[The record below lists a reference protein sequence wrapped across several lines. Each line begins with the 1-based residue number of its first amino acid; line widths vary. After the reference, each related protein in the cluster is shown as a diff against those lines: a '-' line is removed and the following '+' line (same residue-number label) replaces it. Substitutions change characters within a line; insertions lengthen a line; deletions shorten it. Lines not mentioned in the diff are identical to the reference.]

1 MKKSLGLREDVFLEA
16 LVSSS
21 GLTESSKQNGN
32 TSAQRYY
39 SSKMTDLST
48 AYQRKT
54 HREHILDLPDT
65 YIGSVTT
72 APEDVYL
79 RENETF
85 EAATIPVNPGFY
97 KLIDELLVNAHDQV
111 VRLRSRQSTNPVKT
125 IEITCTA
132 EAFSI
137 KNDGEPIDVAEHPE
151 HKTWIPQMIFGELL
165 TSTNYDKNEKK
176 LVGGKNGYGVK
187 LVNIFARQMVV
198 TVVDQPRNLIYAQ
211 TFKNNMT
218 EVGTPIVRPCKQKSY
233 VCVDWT
239 PDFARFGM
247 TEIDEGMRRLIERRV
262 WDLAM
267 TLGKEVKVS
276 WNGTAV
282 KCKNLTEYAKAFGC
296 ETVVYETPNERWH
309 IAVADTPADKLFSM
323 SFVNG
328 IWTSKGGTHIDAV
341 TNQVVAHVVEY
352 LETKKKVKVKPSL
365 VKDHLA
371 IFVTSMIENPSFT
384 SQTKESL
391 TTKVSAFGSSYKL
404 SDDALKKIVTKLAI
418 VPRILEA
425 QAAKD
430 TKENSKTDGKKQ
442 SRITGIPKLDDATH
456 AGTKESAKCTLILTE
471 GDSAKAMA
479 LSGLSQ
485 EQRRFFG
492 VYPLKGK
499 ILNVKDTSDSKVEQ
513 TKEIAE
519 LKKIIGLTSG
529 KKYTDVKDLRYG
541 SVMIMT
547 DQDLDGSHIRGL
559 LINLFHELW
568 HELIAIPGF
577 LTYMA
582 TPIVKA
588 HKNKEHRTFYSQYE
602 YEQWRAGEG
611 AKGWKVKY
619 YKGLGTSTRDEAKDY
634 FSKVNAVKFDYDEK
648 SDKSIDLAFNK
659 QRADDRKEWLKSYDH
674 TVLVPAGN
682 RVPYD
687 DFIHKDLIHFSYYNL
702 ERSIPNMMDG
712 LKTSQRK
719 ILYAAFKRNLTAEI
733 RVAQFAG
740 YVSEHTGYHHGE
752 ASLNETIVGMAQDF
766 MGSNN
771 IPWLVPQGQFG
782 TRIQGGKDAASPRY
796 IHTYLQPRIRKIVRE
811 EDFEILKY
819 RDDDGLP
826 VEPEWYAPVLPMLLV
841 NGARGIGTGYSTYI
855 PPCDPKVIKDKLMRK
870 IQAGHPLR
878 SDTYPLVPYFEGFK
892 GTYTADGVVGVYRKE
907 KDDFVVTE
915 LPPGTWTSDYREWLE
930 KELAEGRIKD
940 FTDTSTDQDINI
952 RIKGIDEKVLVK
964 SLTEKVKTTNMHAFN
979 SQGVITKYETL
990 TDILCEFW
998 GVRINLYETRREH
1011 QIKTLRAKLPYHVN
1025 VVRFIRDQIQDEPE
1039 VVLKKKSLKEC
1050 DDILGEHE
1058 YQHIDGSYEY
1068 IMRLPVSAFTS
1079 EKIAKHEKD
1088 MADLKTEIARLE
1100 NTNAERMWL
1109 ADLEAV

>member
-1 MKKSLGLREDVFLEA
+1 MA
-16 LVSSS
+16 
-21 GLTESSKQNGN
+21 
-32 TSAQRYY
+32 
-39 SSKMTDLST
+39 DLSA

-72 APEDVYL
+72 AQEDVFIRDGDMFKPTTL
-79 RENETF
+79 
-85 EAATIPVNPGFY
+85 PVNPGFY

-111 VRLRSRQSTNPVKT
+111 VRLRSRQSTNPVKS
-125 IEITCTA
+125 IEIACTSQV
-132 EAFSI
+132 FTI

-187 LVNIFARQMVV
+187 LVNIFAREMKV
-198 TVVDQPRNLIYAQ
+198 TVVDQPRSLIYTQ

-218 EVGTPIVRPCKQKSY
+218 EIGKPVVKASKQKSS
-233 VCVDWT
+233 VLVEWT
-239 PDFARFGM
+239 PDFARFGYAEVPAEM
-247 TEIDEGMRRLIERRV
+247 IQLIERRV

-276 WNGTAV
+276 WNGTPV

-309 IAVADTPADKLFSM
+309 IAIADTPADKAFSM

-328 IWTSKGGTHIDAV
+328 IWTSKGGTHVDGV
-341 TNQVVAHVVEY
+341 TNQVVAHIVEY

-365 VKDHLA
+365 VRDHLA
-371 IFVTSMIENPSFT
+371 VFVTAMIENPSFT
-384 SQTKESL
+384 SQTKETL
-391 TTKVSAFGSSYKL
+391 TTKANAFGSSFKL
-404 SDDALKKIVTKLAI
+404 SDDALKKVVSKLAI
-418 VPRILEA
+418 VPKLLEA
-425 QAAKD
+425 QSAKD
-430 TKENSKTDGKKQ
+430 AKENSKTDGKKQ
-442 SRITGIPKLDDATH
+442 SRITGIPKLDDAVM
-456 AGTKESAKCTLILTE
+456 AGTKDSAKCTLILTE

-485 EQRRFFG
+485 EQRKLFG

-499 ILNVKDTSDSKVEQ
+499 VLNVKDTSDAKVEH

-519 LKKIIGLTSG
+519 LKKILGLTSG

-588 HKNKEHRTFYSQYE
+588 TRGRGGAKGDVEGRTFYSQYE

-611 AKGWKVKY
+611 SGSAWKVKY
-619 YKGLGTSTRDEAKDY
+619 YKGLGTSTREEAKDY
-634 FSKVNAVKFDYDEK
+634 FGKLNAVRFDYDEK
-648 SDKSIDLAFNK
+648 ADTSIDLAFNK
-659 QRADDRKEWLKSYDH
+659 QRADDRKEWLKGYDR
-674 TVLVPAGN
+674 TALIPTGN

-702 ERSIPNMMDG
+702 ERSIPNVMDG

-719 ILYAAFKRNLTAEI
+719 ILYAAFKRNLTQEI

-796 IHTYLQPRIRKIVRE
+796 IHTYLQPRVRKLVPE
-811 EDFEILKY
+811 EDFAVLKY

-855 PPCDPKVIKDKLMRK
+855 PPCNPKVLKSMIVAHLTTGASLTTPAL
-870 IQAGHPLR
+870 Q
-878 SDTYPLVPYFEGFK
+878 PYFEGFK
-892 GTYTADGVVGVYRKE
+892 GTYTEEGVVGVFKKE
-907 KDDFVVTE
+907 KEDYVVTE
-915 LPPGTWTSDYREWLE
+915 LPPGSWTADYREWLE

-940 FTDTSTDQDINI
+940 FTDTSTDQQINI
-952 RIKGIDEKVLVK
+952 RIKGIDEQALVK
-964 SLTEKVKTTNMHAFN
+964 SLTEKVRTTNMHAFN
-979 SQGVITKYETL
+979 HEGVITKYATL
-990 TDILCEFW
+990 NDVLVEFTE
-998 GVRINLYETRREH
+998 VRARLYETRRQH
-1011 QIKTLRAKLPYHVN
+1011 QIKVLKEKMPYHKN
-1025 VVRFIRDQIQDEPE
+1025 VVRFIRDQILDEPT
-1039 VVLKKKSLKEC
+1039 VVLKKKTLKEC
-1050 DDILGEHE
+1050 DEILAQNAYEHVTGN
-1058 YQHIDGSYEY
+1058 YDY
-1068 IMRLPVSAFTS
+1068 IMKLPVSAFTA
-1079 EKIAKHEKD
+1079 ERVAKHEKD
-1088 MADLKTEIARLE
+1088 MADLLAEIQRLE
-1100 NTNAERMWL
+1100 TTTASKMWL
-1109 ADLEAV
+1109 ADLEGV

>member
-1 MKKSLGLREDVFLEA
+1 
-16 LVSSS
+16 
-21 GLTESSKQNGN
+21 
-32 TSAQRYY
+32 
-39 SSKMTDLST
+39 MTDLST

-65 YIGSVTT
+65 YIGSVATV
-72 APEDVYL
+72 PEEVFL
-79 RENETF
+79 REEETF
-85 EAATIPVNPGFY
+85 KAATIAVNPGFY

-111 VRLRSRQSTNPVKT
+111 VRLRSRQSTNPVKN
-125 IEITCTA
+125 ITVKCDA
-132 EAFSI
+132 ESFHI
-137 KNDGEPIDVAEHPE
+137 VNDGEPIDVAEHPE

-187 LVNIFARQMVV
+187 LVNIFAREM
-198 TVVDQPRNLIYAQ
+198 TVEIVDQPRGLAYSQ
-211 TFKNNMT
+211 VFKNNMT
-218 EVGTPIVRPCKQKSY
+218 EVEKPIVKPIKHKSF
-233 VCVDWT
+233 VSIGWL

-247 TEIDEGMRRLIERRV
+247 TEIDDGMQRLIERRV

-267 TLGKEVKVS
+267 TLGKEVKVTF
-276 WNGTAV
+276 NGTLV
-282 KCKNLTEYAKAFGC
+282 KCKNLTDYAKAYGC
-296 ETVVYETPNERWH
+296 ETVIYETPNERWH
-309 IAVADTPADKLFSM
+309 IAVADTPSDKMFSM

-341 TNQVVAHVVEY
+341 TNQVVTHIVEH

-371 IFVTSMIENPSFT
+371 VFVTAMIENPSFT

-391 TTKVSAFGSSYKL
+391 TTRSNAFGSSYKL

-442 SRITGIPKLDDATH
+442 SRIMGIPKLDDATQ

-485 EQRRFFG
+485 EQRKFFG

-529 KKYTDVKDLRYG
+529 KKYTDIKDLRYG

-588 HKNKEHRTFYSQYE
+588 HRARGGAKGDVESRMFYSQYE

-611 AKGWKVKY
+611 SKGWKVKY

-634 FSKVNAVKFDYDEK
+634 FSKVNAVRFDYDDK

-659 QRADDRKEWLKSYDH
+659 QRADDRKEWLKGYDH

-719 ILYAAFKRNLTAEI
+719 ILYAAFKRNLTQEI

-796 IHTYLQPRIRKIVRE
+796 IHTYLQPRIRKMVPE
-811 EDFEILKY
+811 EDFPVLKY

-855 PPCDPKVIKDKLMRK
+855 PPCDPAVIKKKLIAK
-870 IQAGHPLR
+870 ITAGHPLR
-878 SDTYPLVPYFEGFK
+878 SDPQLVPYFEGFK
-892 GTYTADGVVGVYRKE
+892 GTYTEEGVVGVYRKE
-907 KDDFVVTE
+907 KGAGSHGDPEFVVTE
-915 LPPGTWTSDYREWLE
+915 LPPGTWTADYREWLE

-940 FTDTSTDQDINI
+940 FTDTSTDQQINI
-952 RIKGIDEKVLVK
+952 RIKGIEEKALVK
-964 SLTEKVKTTNMHAFN
+964 SLTEKVRTTNMHAFN

-998 GVRINLYETRREH
+998 TVRINLYETRRQH
-1011 QIKTLRAKLPYHVN
+1011 QIKTLNEKLPYHVN
-1025 VVRFIRDQIQDEPE
+1025 VVRFIRDQITDEPE
-1039 VVLKKKSLKEC
+1039 ANLKKKSLKEC
-1050 DDILGEHE
+1050 DDILGELE
-1058 YQHIDGSYEY
+1058 YQHVDGSYEY
-1068 IMRLPVSAFTS
+1068 IMRLPVSAFTA
-1079 EKIAKHEKD
+1079 EKVAKHEKD
-1088 MADLKTEIARLE
+1088 MADLKAEIHRLE
-1100 NTNAERMWL
+1100 CTNAQKMWL
-1109 ADLEAV
+1109 ADLEQV

>member
-1 MKKSLGLREDVFLEA
+1 
-16 LVSSS
+16 
-21 GLTESSKQNGN
+21 
-32 TSAQRYY
+32 
-39 SSKMTDLST
+39 MTDLST

-54 HREHILDLPDT
+54 HREHILSLPDT
-65 YIGSVTT
+65 YIGSIET
-72 APEDVYL
+72 AREEVFLRDED
-79 RENETF
+79 TF
-85 EAATIPVNPGFY
+85 KATTIPFNPGFY
-97 KLIDELLVNAHDQV
+97 KLIDELLVNAHDHAI
-111 VRLRSRQSTNPVKT
+111 RLRQKNSENPVKS
-125 IEITCTA
+125 IEIECM
-132 EAFSI
+132 EDKFSI

-187 LVNIFARQMVV
+187 LVNIFAKQMVL
-198 TVVDQPRNLIYAQ
+198 TVVDQPRGLAYSQI
-211 TFKNNMT
+211 FKNNMT
-218 EVGTPIVRPCKQKSY
+218 EIGKPVVKSSKHKSY
-233 VCVDWT
+233 VSVEWT

-247 TEIDEGMRRLIERRV
+247 TEISKEMQRLIERRV

-276 WNGTAV
+276 LNGTAV
-282 KCKNLTEYAKAFGC
+282 KCKNLTDYAKGFGC
-296 ETVVYETPNERWH
+296 DTVLYETPNERWH
-309 IAVADTPADKLFSM
+309 IAIADSPVDKQFSM

-328 IWTSKGGTHIDAV
+328 IWTSKGGTHVDAV
-341 TNQVVAHVVEY
+341 TNQVVGHIVDY

-371 IFVTSMIENPSFT
+371 IFITSMIENPSFT
-384 SQTKESL
+384 SQTKETL
-391 TTKVSAFGSSYKL
+391 TTKSSAFGSSPKL
-404 SDDALKKIVTKLAI
+404 SEECLKKIISKLAI
-418 VPRILEA
+418 VPKILEA
-425 QAAKD
+425 QSAKD
-430 TKENSKTDGKKQ
+430 AKDNSKTDGKKQ
-442 SRITGIPKLDDATH
+442 SRITGIPKLDDAIS
-456 AGTKESAKCTLILTE
+456 AGTKDSAKCTLILTE

-485 EQRRFFG
+485 EQRKFFG

-499 ILNVKDTSDSKVEQ
+499 VLNVKDTSDAKVEQ

-519 LKKIIGLTSG
+519 LKKILGLTSG

-541 SVMIMT
+541 SIMIMT

-588 HKNKEHRTFYSQYE
+588 NKGKESRIFYSQYE

-611 AKGWKVKY
+611 SKGWKVKY

-634 FSKVNAVKFDYDEK
+634 FSKVNAVKFNYDDR
-648 SDKSIDLAFNK
+648 SDESIELAFNK
-659 QRADDRKEWLKSYDH
+659 QRADDRKTWLKGYDR
-674 TVLVPAGN
+674 TALIPSGN
-682 RVPYD
+682 KLLYHE
-687 DFIHKDLIHFSYYNL
+687 FIHKDLVHFSYYNL

-719 ILYAAFKRNLTAEI
+719 ILYAAFKRNLTQEI

-752 ASLNETIVGMAQDF
+752 ASLNETIIGMAQDF
-766 MGSNN
+766 MGANN

-796 IHTYLQPRIRKIVRE
+796 IHTYLQPRIRKIIRE

-819 RDDDGLP
+819 RDDDGLL
-826 VEPEWYAPVLPMLLV
+826 VEPEWYAPVLPMLLI

-855 PPCDPKVIKDKLMRK
+855 PQCDPKAIKRILLNHLKHD
-870 IQAGHPLR
+870 IDV
-878 SDTYPLVPYFEGFK
+878 DTEKLVPYFEGFK
-892 GTYTADGVVGVYRKE
+892 GTYTDEGAVGVFKKE
-907 KDDFVVTE
+907 KDEYVVTE
-915 LPPGTWTSDYREWLE
+915 LPPGTWTADYREWLE

-940 FTDTSTDQDINI
+940 FVDTSTDQDINI

-964 SLTEKVKTTNMHAFN
+964 SLTEKIKTTNMHAFN
-979 SQGVITKYETL
+979 SKGIITKYDSL
-990 TDILCEFW
+990 NDILSEFYDVRT
-998 GVRINLYETRREH
+998 GVYEKRRKN
-1011 QIKTLRAKLPYHVN
+1011 QIKILQDKFPYHKN
-1025 VVRFIRDQIQDEPE
+1025 VVKFIRDQIKDKPE
-1039 VVLKKKSLKEC
+1039 VNLKKKSLKEC
-1050 DDILGEHE
+1050 DEILKTNKYEM
-1058 YQHIDGSYEY
+1058 IDGSYEY
-1068 IMRLPVSAFTS
+1068 IMRLPVSAFTA

-1088 MADLKTEIARLE
+1088 MEDILAEIDRLE
-1100 NTNAERMWL
+1100 KTTWREMWI
-1109 ADLEAV
+1109 ADLEEL